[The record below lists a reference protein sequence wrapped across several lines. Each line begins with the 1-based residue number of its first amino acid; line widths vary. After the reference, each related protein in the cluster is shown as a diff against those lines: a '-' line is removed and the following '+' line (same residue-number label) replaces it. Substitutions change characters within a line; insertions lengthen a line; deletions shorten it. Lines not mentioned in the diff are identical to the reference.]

1 MTVAVK
7 EKSKKAVKEA
17 TTIKPKKIPEDF
29 IYEIIEGKIF
39 YRKGFRDVVDKR
51 KEIEEIIGSTGL
63 QSYLVGLVL
72 QFLFKNLEGKKY
84 KMLAIE
90 LGNNLGL
97 RNNILYAIVIFDR
110 KSILHKL
117 KEVKYVKSPP
127 LVSIEVDVR
136 TDLKNSTEMD
146 YIKKKTDK
154 LLEVGVVKVF
164 WILCQPKLIMV
175 CEKEKDWVLIP
186 FYKSFTV
193 LESIKVNLDQL
204 LREEEKLSEA

>member
-17 TTIKPKKIPEDF
+17 TTIKPKKIPEDL
-29 IYEIIEGKIF
+29 IYEIIEGEIF
-39 YRKGFRDVVDKR
+39 YRKGYRDVVEKR
-51 KEIEEIIGSTGL
+51 KKIEEIMGSTGL

-72 QFLFKNLEGKKY
+72 QFLFKNPEGKKY
-84 KMLAIE
+84 KILAIE

-97 RNNILYAIVIFDR
+97 RNNILHDIAIFDR
-110 KSILHKL
+110 KSILHEL
-117 KEVKYVKSPP
+117 KDVKYVKSPP
-127 LVSIEVDVR
+127 LVSIEVDMR
-136 TDLKNSTEMD
+136 TDLENSTEMD

-154 LLEVGVVKVF
+154 LLEVGVEKVF
-164 WILCQPKLIMV
+164 WILSQPKLIMV

-186 FYKSFTV
+186 FYKSFTI

-204 LREEEKLSEA
+204 LREEEKLSEE